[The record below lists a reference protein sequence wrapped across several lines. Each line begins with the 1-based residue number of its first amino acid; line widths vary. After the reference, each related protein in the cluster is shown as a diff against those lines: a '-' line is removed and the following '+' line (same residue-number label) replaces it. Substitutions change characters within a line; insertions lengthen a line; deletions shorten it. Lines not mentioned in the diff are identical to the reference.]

1 MSGELD
7 VNYLISAVHRGENQP
22 QIEAVIQHKVEGER
36 IHEPEQASRSKVIEN
51 INSNKVYYTVVQ
63 GQDSKWYLGDKVSK
77 VTVEGQE
84 YIRTD
89 DKNSAGDNLGE
100 LPPV

>member
-1 MSGELD
+1 MSEEIGVD
-7 VNYLISAVHRGENQP
+7 YLISAIHHGGNQP
-22 QIEAVIQHKVEGER
+22 HIEAVIQHKVEGER

-84 YIRTD
+84 YIRSD
-89 DKNSAGDNLGE
+89 GSNSAGDNLGE
-100 LPPV
+100 LPSV

>member
-1 MSGELD
+1 MSGEIE
-7 VNYLISAVHRGENQP
+7 VNYLVSAASRSESQP
-22 QIEAVIQHKVEGER
+22 RIDAVIQHKVEGER

-51 INSNKVYYTVVQ
+51 INSNKVYYTIVQ
-63 GQDSKWYLGDKVSK
+63 APDSKWYLGDKVSK

-89 DKNSAGDNLGE
+89 DSNTAGDNLGN
-100 LPPV
+100 LPSV